1 MIDGALMTAGA
12 AYILFV
18 SSNFLTPFQSFI
30 QLVSIGLSAWAA
42 VVVIYLFGRWRSTAP
57 RHGVSP
63 AAVVAWVI
71 GLILGLLFSST
82 SLFVGPLAKG
92 IFATSSLSYVVSSS
106 TSYSYGPGRRA
117 AARPRPLWPARRPLA
132 PAPRRARFPL
142 IFWAPTPRS
151 RHRTGPGCTTTRT
164 PHPVRR
170 ILAGNILINQ
180 PFLQAN
186 ASISA
191 VPGHPASAHRRA
203 ALVQSSQLR
212 NNEVSAWQVTR
223 SVPSSGSE
231 A

>member
-92 IFATSSLSYVVSSS
+92 IFATSSLSYVVSFAVSGLVYLLLVRARS
-106 TSYSYGPGRRA
+106 AGGRSAPA
-117 AARPRPLWPARRPLA
+117 AVAGSASVGARPAA
-132 PAPRRARFPL
+132 
-142 IFWAPTPRS
+142 
-151 RHRTGPGCTTTRT
+151 
-164 PHPVRR
+164 
-170 ILAGNILINQ
+170 
-180 PFLQAN
+180 
-186 ASISA
+186 SA
-191 VPGHPASAHRRA
+191 VPSDLLGADSPKSA
-203 ALVQSSQLR
+203 
-212 NNEVSAWQVTR
+212 
-223 SVPSSGSE
+223 
-231 A
+231 